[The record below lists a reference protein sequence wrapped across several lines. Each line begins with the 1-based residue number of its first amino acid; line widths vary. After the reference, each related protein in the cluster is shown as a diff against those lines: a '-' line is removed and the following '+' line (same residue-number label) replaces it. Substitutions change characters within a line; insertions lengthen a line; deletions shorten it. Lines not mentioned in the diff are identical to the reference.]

1 MISARVRRS
10 PAFDGSSASRV
21 FKSPSSTS
29 FVRVVSKYS
38 GESAEE
44 GRPHNLLDLFYIVV
58 AIVVE
63 VVFIFIVFLTS
74 GDGKCGLVVKIIVFI
89 VFGYSEFFLLYSSEF
104 EDSF

>member
-1 MISARVRRS
+1 MMSARVRRS

-44 GRPHNLLDLFYIVV
+44 GGSHNLLDLFYIIV

-74 GDGKCGLVVKIIVFI
+74 GDGECGLVVIIIVFI
-89 VFGYSEFFLLYSSEF
+89 ILGCSEFFLLYSSEF